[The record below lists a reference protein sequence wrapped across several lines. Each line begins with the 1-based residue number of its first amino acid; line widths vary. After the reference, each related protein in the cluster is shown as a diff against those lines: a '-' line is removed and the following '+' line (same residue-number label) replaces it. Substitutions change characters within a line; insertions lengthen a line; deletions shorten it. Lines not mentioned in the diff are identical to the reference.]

1 MAYKNVYVEID
12 LDDFTDEEL
21 IEELNIRGV
30 EVPVS
35 AIEIVESIYERR
47 RAGQDYQ
54 KLLDD
59 LIYQIIGKLV

>member
-35 AIEIVESIYERR
+35 TIEIVESIYERR

>member
-1 MAYKNVYVEID
+1 MAYKTIEVKID
-12 LDDFTDEEL
+12 LDDFTDDEL
-21 IEELNIRGV
+21 IEELKIRKV

-35 AIEIVESIYERR
+35 TIEIVESIYEHR

-54 KLLDD
+54 KLLDG